1 MGVAIKTEISL
12 IVPLI
17 KNINSNLNMIQFKA
31 KIKNSNEY
39 ITGSSL
45 MKHNDRDDCYVI
57 TDEIEWI
64 DGSEWN
70 CRNFEFIDI
79 TTLEIYDNRTIK

>member
-1 MGVAIKTEISL
+1 
-12 IVPLI
+12 
-17 KNINSNLNMIQFKA
+17 MIQFKA

-45 MKHNDRDDCYVI
+45 IKHDDGVEVYVI
-57 TDEIEWI
+57 TNEIQWI

-79 TTLEIYDNRTIK
+79 TTLEVLIEKLNSQVMELVDTLPK